1 MTRREED
8 NLWRLLHHAQLKN
21 DPMIAAYG
29 DKRREE
35 EIEWAWDDYQYEWEY
50 WLLHPHMEN
59 VQEAW
64 EIWEAE
70 ERYMYALLRLGQFA
84 TREIDLAN
92 MRLDIAQEAKAIQ
105 EEHDLAV
112 DIASAPESTTDTH
125 TVTHVRSTAFRR
137 ASRDRYVSKAVK
149 RGIDPKRADY
159 MATCSCFLC
168 KWDKK
173 MNVPTIKEKMVALEL
188 AEGLN
193 Q

>member
-1 MTRREED
+1 MT
-8 NLWRLLHHAQLKN
+8 
-21 DPMIAAYG
+21 
-29 DKRREE
+29 RREE
-35 EIEWAWDDYQYEWEY
+35 EIEWAWDNYKYDREY
-50 WLLHPHMEN
+50 WLLHPHMEY
-59 VQEAW
+59 VHRAW

-70 ERYMYALLRLGQFA
+70 ERCRWYGYRLRCK
-84 TREIDLAN
+84 EIDLAN
-92 MRLDIAQEAKAIQ
+92 MRLGIAQEVQKAKAIQ

-112 DIASAPESTTDTH
+112 DIASVPESTTDTH